1 MTIKESAAVV
11 LYIHAEFQSLL
22 SKQVMVMNVHRKPLP
37 NIKYAI
43 KSDDVILSR
52 IFITPDRF
60 HY

>member
-1 MTIKESAAVV
+1 MKESAAVV
-11 LYIHAEFQSLL
+11 LYIHAEFQSLS
-22 SKQVMVMNVHRKPLP
+22 SKQVMVMKVHKNPLP

-43 KSDDVILSR
+43 KSDDVILSL